1 MGGSQVLITSK
12 GWRKRREKGQA
23 PAWETDV
30 QEPVHPSC
38 QHPKKPFP
46 VLQILMDD
54 MKGRRLAAPNV
65 LGVPMPQGRC
75 EAVVKRDGSRAAGL
89 GWPAGMPG
97 ERKARREARGSGAVT
112 RVVLAAKGGIHG
124 PQ

>member
-1 MGGSQVLITSK
+1 MLLVKGGEK
-12 GWRKRREKGQA
+12 EEEKGQA
-23 PAWETDV
+23 LAWETDV
-30 QEPVHPSC
+30 QEPVRPSC
-38 QHPKKPFP
+38 LHPKKPFT
-46 VLQILMDD
+46 VLRILMDD

-65 LGVPMPQGRC
+65 LGVSMPRERC
-75 EAVVKRDGSRAAGL
+75 EAVVKRHRSRAVGL

-97 ERKARREARGSGAVT
+97 ERRARREARGSGAVT